1 MGSVSEGGCFFTRIG
16 KALFSSGVRPE
27 TAQNRTNGLSVAEL
41 NSRIAGL
48 EMDVG
53 ERDKKI
59 ERMAHEF
66 SLLRSQTQ
74 KDTKE
79 IKSEA
84 LDKLCKKIAP
94 FLSQLATMRSMYET
108 GKEVKPKDLLILLGK
123 MEKVFEADGLKPVGA
138 TGQRVAFNGRHHQR
152 MSGDSVND
160 GEEVVV
166 RFVGYSLNGEILI
179 KAMVSRK
186 ES

>member
-66 SLLRSQTQ
+66 SLSVPRRKRTRR
-74 KDTKE
+74 
-79 IKSEA
+79 KSNRRHSTSFV
-84 LDKLCKKIAP
+84 KK
-94 FLSQLATMRSMYET
+94 
-108 GKEVKPKDLLILLGK
+108 
-123 MEKVFEADGLKPVGA
+123 
-138 TGQRVAFNGRHHQR
+138 
-152 MSGDSVND
+152 
-160 GEEVVV
+160 
-166 RFVGYSLNGEILI
+166 
-179 KAMVSRK
+179 
-186 ES
+186 